1 MPKPPATRAKLNQ
14 TAKAAGEARAR
25 VSKMS
30 PAQKA
35 ALEARAREKL
45 KPKPDDHA
53 TTLRA
58 IRRAMGG
65 MPAAERQQL
74 LNEAMAIVEAG
85 ADGTTTYSAVSLTQL
100 LNLDNEDLKNG
111 VTHTVVS
118 SELKAAVEAFMLPI
132 FTKLSEAQLIYTE
145 PRWCAEKVAGE
156 ATAVL
161 TAGWLK
167 SFK

>member
-45 KPKPDDHA
+45 KPKPDDRI

-58 IRRAMGG
+58 IRRAMVG

-85 ADGTTTYSAVSLTQL
+85 ADGTTVYSAVSLTQL
-100 LNLDNEDLKNG
+100 LNLDNEDLNG

-118 SELKAAVEAFMLPI
+118 SELKAAVEAFLLPI

-145 PRWCAEKVAGE
+145 PRWCAEKVAGQ